1 MIENLSYPMSVLGV
15 FIKWKNDEQAL
26 QSYIKALNENF
37 SSVHII
43 TNIVRILSEYHTAKE
58 VYEFLMSQ
66 NVIKTNAI
74 RLDIVKYL
82 LSAGYIDL
90 AIHLAVDLE
99 DRNKDFIKVIDLK
112 AK

>member
-1 MIENLSYPMSVLGV
+1 MN
-15 FIKWKNDEQAL
+15 F
-26 QSYIKALNENF
+26 NE
-37 SSVHII
+37 S
-43 TNIVRILSEYHTAKE
+43 
-58 VYEFLMSQ
+58 

-99 DRNKDFIKVIDLK
+99 DRNKDFIK
-112 AK
+112 